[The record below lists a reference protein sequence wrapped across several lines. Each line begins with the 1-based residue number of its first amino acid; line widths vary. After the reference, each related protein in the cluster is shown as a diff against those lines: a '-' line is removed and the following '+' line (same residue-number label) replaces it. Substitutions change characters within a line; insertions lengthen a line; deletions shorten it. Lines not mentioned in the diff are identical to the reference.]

1 MTTQELKNKIEKVLG
16 NSIRCLLPSYWWK
29 NLFHSVAD
37 RIDEVEVD
45 VNNTLTKS
53 FKEFEGKHPDVADRT
68 FYIIYYGEEQ
78 AKQQEKNRVLYQKVY
93 AELLKSQI
101 QPCYI
106 AAPVVGVFD
115 MYLAC
120 VNSQILLESSSIVAP
135 NIYIM
140 GGKKRMDIV
149 IHEDGSTELRDTLYG
164 DTTSITVDSQLSDT
178 STNPV
183 QNKVIKTYVDD
194 NLATKADKTY
204 VDDNLA
210 TKADKT
216 YVEDALGNIDFSALA
231 TKEEV
236 QNLTNEII
244 ENEEVHASALNDLNS
259 RLDQILTRL
268 NDAGI

>member
-16 NSIRCLLPSYWWK
+16 NNIRCLLPSYWWK

-78 AKQQEKNRVLYQKVY
+78 AEQQEKNKVLYQKVRG
-93 AELLKSQI
+93 ELVFKDQV

-106 AAPVVGVFD
+106 AAPVIGVYNT
-115 MYLAC
+115 YLAC
-120 VNSQILLESSSIVAP
+120 VNSQILAESDYIVAP
-135 NIYIM
+135 NIYIV
-140 GGKKRMDIV
+140 GYKKRMDIV

-164 DTTSITVDSQLSDT
+164 SATSITVDSQISNT

-183 QNKVIKTYVDD
+183 QNKVVYSELQKKQDTISD
-194 NLATKADKTY
+194 LADIRSGA
-204 VDDNLA
+204 
-210 TKADKT
+210 
-216 YVEDALGNIDFSALA
+216 ALGKTALQSVPSEYI
-231 TKEEV
+231 TE
-236 QNLTNEII
+236 
-244 ENEEVHASALNDLNS
+244 NDLNNAIAS
-259 RLDQILTRL
+259 AIIATL
-268 NDAGI
+268 NTEV